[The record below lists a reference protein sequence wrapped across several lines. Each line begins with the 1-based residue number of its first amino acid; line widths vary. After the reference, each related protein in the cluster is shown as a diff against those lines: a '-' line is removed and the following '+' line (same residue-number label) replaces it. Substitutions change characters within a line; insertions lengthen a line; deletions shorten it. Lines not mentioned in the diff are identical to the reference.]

1 MTLPPAHFD
10 QLFASSD
17 DPWQFRS
24 RWYEVRKRALTLAC
38 LPAARFASAFEPGC
52 ANGELTA
59 ELATRCDRLLA
70 MDLAPRAVEL
80 ARERLAGQ
88 PHVQVLQGSLPDDWP
103 AQRFDL
109 IVISEIAYFLAPT
122 ALPVLAARVRA
133 SLGEGGTVLA
143 CHWRRPIPGCALG
156 GDEVQACLGRE
167 LGLPHL
173 GAVVDADC
181 RIDLWSSDS
190 RSVGER
196 EGLA

>member
-10 QLFASSD
+10 QMFADSD
-17 DPWQFRS
+17 DPWKFRS
-24 RWYEVRKRALTLAC
+24 RWYEVRKRAMTLAC
-38 LPAARFASAFEPGC
+38 LPAARFSSAFEPGC

-70 MDLAPRAVEL
+70 MDLAPRAVAL

-88 PHVQVLQGSLPDDWP
+88 PHVQVVQGSLPGDWP

-109 IVISEIAYFLAPT
+109 IVISEIAYFLAPD
-122 ALPVLAARVRA
+122 ALPVLAARVRD
-133 SLGEGGTVLA
+133 SLEEGGTVLA

-156 GDEVQACLGRE
+156 GDEVHAILGRE
-167 LGLPHL
+167 LALPHL

-181 RIDLWSSDS
+181 RIDLWSTDG
-190 RSVGER
+190 RSVGQR